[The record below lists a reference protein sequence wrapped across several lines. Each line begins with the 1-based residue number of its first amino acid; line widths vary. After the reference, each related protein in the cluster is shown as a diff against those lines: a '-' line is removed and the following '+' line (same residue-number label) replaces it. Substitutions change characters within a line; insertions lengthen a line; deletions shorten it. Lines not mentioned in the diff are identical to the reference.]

1 MLSAGCCWSCGCFV
15 NIRWPGLVMIF
26 AVMPSLTWGHD
37 SQVGASPVV
46 KTTERLTGQVWQMGS
61 SRHCYAEEV
70 PGITT
75 VEEVQTGQAR
85 LDKQLW
91 NWTYRTRVSLGQTV

>member
-1 MLSAGCCWSCGCFV
+1 
-15 NIRWPGLVMIF
+15 MIPPTALTAE
-26 AVMPSLTWGHD
+26 AVALLATAMR